1 MPRDVIRLFNAALFA
16 AASLGAYDLVIV
28 NGRIVD
34 GTGGP
39 WYRAS
44 IAIDGDTITAIGAL
58 PGARA
63 TRTIDANGLIIAPG
77 FIDIHTHARRGIFE
91 VPTAENYV
99 RQGVTTLMEGNDGSS
114 PIPLAPFLAKVQGTR
129 ISVNFGSF
137 AGHGSIRAAVMGLE
151 NRRATAPEIAKM
163 KELARQAMRDGAFG
177 LSTGLFYVP
186 GNYAATEEVIEIAN
200 AVGQMGGMH
209 ISHMRDEAA
218 HVVDSVAETIR
229 IGEDGHLPTQVTHH
243 KVIGTANWGKSADTL
258 RLVGEARARGVDAT
272 IDAYP
277 YTASST
283 GTAALFPQWS
293 LAGGSKEMVKRLH
306 DPAQRAR
313 IKASIAE
320 NILTNR
326 GGGNA
331 KNVVMA
337 SCGFDAS
344 LAGKNLAQITDEH
357 GKTPTPENTAETA
370 MDIQEKGGCSAVYHA
385 IDETDVERILR
396 YPFTMIGSD
405 GEIPIFG
412 VAVPHPRSYG
422 TFARVLGRYV
432 RERKVLTLEDAVRRM
447 SALPANR
454 LRILDRGLLRPGMK
468 ADLLIF
474 DPATVADRATFL
486 EPHQYAVG
494 VRDVLVNG
502 QPVLENGKITANR
515 SGRVLKPGD
524 RGL

>member
-1 MPRDVIRLFNAALFA
+1 MLTRLLIAALFA
-16 AASLGAYDLVIV
+16 AASLAAYDLLIV

-39 WYRAS
+39 WYRAN
-44 IAIDGDTITAIGAL
+44 IAIDGDTIAAIGAL
-58 PGARA
+58 PGAQA
-63 TRTIDANGLIIAPG
+63 TRTIDANGLVVAPG
-77 FIDIHTHARRGIFE
+77 FIDIHTHARRGIFK

-114 PIPLAPFLAKVQGTR
+114 PIPLAPFLAKLQATP

-151 NRRATAPEIAKM
+151 NRKATLPEIEKM
-163 KELARQAMRDGAFG
+163 NELARQAMRDGAFG

-186 GNYAATEEVIEIAN
+186 GNYAATEEVIEIAKV
-200 AVGQMGGMH
+200 VGQMGGMH
-209 ISHMRDEAA
+209 ISHMRDEAG
-218 HVVDSVAETIR
+218 HVMESVGETIR

-243 KVIGTANWGKSADTL
+243 KVIGTANWGRSTDTL
-258 RLVGEARARGVDAT
+258 RLVEEARARGVDAT

-293 LAGGSKEMVKRLH
+293 LAGGPKEMVKRLH
-306 DPAQRAR
+306 DPEQRAR
-313 IKASIAE
+313 IKASIAD
-320 NILTNR
+320 NIVTNR

-331 KNVVMA
+331 KNIVMA

-344 LAGKNLAQITDEH
+344 LAGKSLAQITDER
-357 GKTPTPENTAETA
+357 GKTPSPENAAEIA
-370 MDIQEKGGCSAVYHA
+370 MDIEEKGGCSAVYHA
-385 IDETDVERILR
+385 IDESDVERILR

-454 LRILDRGLLRPGMK
+454 LGLEDRGLLRPGMK
-468 ADLLIF
+468 ADLAIF

-494 VRDVLVNG
+494 FRDVLVNG
-502 QPVLENGKITANR
+502 TPVLENGKITANR
-515 SGRVLKPGD
+515 PGRVLKPAVS
-524 RGL
+524 RPL